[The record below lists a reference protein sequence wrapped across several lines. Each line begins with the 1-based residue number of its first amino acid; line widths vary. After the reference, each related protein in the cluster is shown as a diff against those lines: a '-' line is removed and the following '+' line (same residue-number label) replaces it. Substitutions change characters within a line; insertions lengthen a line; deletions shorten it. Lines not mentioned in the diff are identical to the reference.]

1 MLTSCPWTPPPA
13 LSNEPSPTGNEEHS
27 QAPKPI
33 EPYRVRSLKRRAH
46 AIRFI
51 RLRGLAVHV
60 ISRRLSEGSR
70 NVFTAVEGVCVRGQ
84 DQGMRHFNGANTYSL
99 PSSAE
104 DAGHFRAVKILIY
117 QCQGTMRFFSEFCV
131 LVLCH
136 FTFLICN
143 RVCTWLQSRKVNQK
157 TSSLQANFPGNV

>member
-1 MLTSCPWTPPPA
+1 MIGDTT
-13 LSNEPSPTGNEEHS
+13 EPTQPIGNEEHS

-33 EPYRVRSLKRRAH
+33 EPDRVRSLKRRAH
-46 AIRFI
+46 TIRFI
-51 RLRGLAVHV
+51 RHRGLVVHV

-70 NVFTAVEGVCVRGQ
+70 NVFTAVESVCVRGQ

-104 DAGHFRAVKILIY
+104 DAGHLRAVKILIY
-117 QCQGTMRFFSEFCV
+117 QCQGTMRFFNEFCV

-136 FTFLICN
+136 FTSVTLCLCLPLPSEI
-143 RVCTWLQSRKVNQK
+143 RPQIPPHGPQMPPKRIRASRGRQ
-157 TSSLQANFPGNV
+157 T

>member
-1 MLTSCPWTPPPA
+1 MVAHRLGTRST
-13 LSNEPSPTGNEEHS
+13 
-27 QAPKPI
+27 

-104 DAGHFRAVKILIY
+104 DAGHFRAVTILIY

-143 RVCTWLQSRKVNQK
+143 RVCTWLQNRKVNQK
-157 TSSLQANFPGNV
+157 TSSLQTNFPGNV